1 MDRIK
6 DSGSFDKGS
15 IPLGCTIK
23 QPQQAQFQYFTL
35 PIILTNHT
43 KCVLNIIKKTTIEV

>member
-15 IPLGCTIK
+15 IPLGCTKRIDN
-23 QPQQAQFQYFTL
+23 QMVINPFIYIYIRMLIF
-35 PIILTNHT
+35 IIP
-43 KCVLNIIKKTTIEV
+43 VSI